1 MLRRVRSDS
10 PETTHLR
17 PKRLIYTKSWIAHPI
32 TRSRTEETLTTAQKP
47 SLIPED
53 AFETGAPEGTLGAE
67 EELWLADPETLKL
80 AGGAQKILAAEP
92 EDQFSGELI
101 DCEIEVNTGVH
112 PEPGGVAGDIVS
124 RRRILLAHAE
134 RLGRVL
140 GTSGTHPIGDWREQ
154 EIIGKPHYQRL
165 KRKLG
170 WLIRR
175 NNTFS
180 LHVHYAVRGREKV
193 VYLFDRLRE
202 YVPHFLA
209 LSANS
214 PFWQGELTDMHST
227 RALIF
232 GRSIHRAGL
241 PEPLGSWD
249 AYADYVDFARRSG
262 IIDTLGEI
270 WWDIRP
276 HPGLGTIEVR
286 AFDAQTNPIRS
297 EALITL
303 TAAVC
308 DLLSGE
314 YESGNLQPIRPN
326 REIEENK
333 WIAQRYGMSGG
344 FVDHD
349 THERIETHHAIE
361 RLFESLHQGE
371 TRRDLSALEGL
382 LEEPTESVRQLEV
395 WSETGSVLEVARD
408 ISKRTRGPMERG

>member
-1 MLRRVRSDS
+1 LN
-10 PETTHLR
+10 
-17 PKRLIYTKSWIAHPI
+17 
-32 TRSRTEETLTTAQKP
+32 TARKP
-47 SLIPED
+47 SLIPEG
-53 AFETGAPEGTLGAE
+53 AFESGAPEGTLGAE
-67 EELWLADPETLKL
+67 EELWLADPQTFKL
-80 AGGAQKILAAEP
+80 AGGAQRILAVES
-92 EDQFSGELI
+92 EDRFSGELI
-101 DCEIEVNTGVH
+101 DCEIEANTGVH
-112 PEPGGVAGDIVS
+112 AEPGGVVADIVS
-124 RRRILLAHAE
+124 RRRILLGHAE
-134 RLGRVL
+134 RLERVL

-154 EIIGKPHYQRL
+154 EIIDKPHYQRL

-180 LHVHYAVRGREKV
+180 LHVHYAVRGRAKA
-193 VYLFDRLRE
+193 VYFFNRLRE

-214 PFWQGELTDMHST
+214 PFWQGEFTDMHST
-227 RALIF
+227 RTLIF

-249 AYADYVDFARRSG
+249 AYADYVDFAQRSG
-262 IIDTLGEI
+262 VIDTLGEI

-308 DLLSGE
+308 DLLSQE
-314 YESGNLQPIRPN
+314 YESGNLQPIRPS

-333 WIAQRYGMSGG
+333 WGAQRYGMSGE

-349 THERIETHHAIE
+349 THERVEARDAITN
-361 RLFESLHQGE
+361 LVESLNNGD
-371 TRRDLSALEGL
+371 TSRDLSALRRL
-382 LEEPTESVRQLEV
+382 LEEPTESVWQLQV
-395 WSETGSVLEVARD
+395 WRERGSTLEVAKD
-408 ISKRTRGPMERG
+408 ISERTQSSIDQG